1 MESPSF
7 IAPSGL
13 EYARDVAD
21 AILYEGYLL
30 YPYRRSSSKNRV
42 RWQFGVIV
50 PPAWAEAQ
58 GLTDTG
64 VAGSAEA
71 PWQQTACL
79 LQAPLDETILCRVR
93 FLQIQRKSVEE
104 RLGDGSYLSVDS
116 LRSGT
121 RLELG
126 FDEALP
132 QEFDFWFSLRDVL
145 DDPQE
150 FGAQAPGGIDT
161 EHLEDEGGRLF
172 GRVRRR
178 RCPVTATVSVS
189 ASAAAGG
196 DGPCQAHRLSV
207 RVANAGTMTPPGA
220 SRDEALAESL
230 IACHVLLGTDGGSF
244 LSLLDPPRWARPA
257 VEECVNVH
265 TFPVLAGPPGD
276 DHVVLS
282 SPILLYDHP
291 RVAPESPGDLH
302 DATEIDEILSL
313 RTLTLTDAEKREARA
328 TDPRA
333 AAILDRTESMPPE
346 VFSRLHGAVRSL
358 RPVARTDSESPP
370 GGGVVVVGGV
380 SVRRGSRVRLRPRR
394 RGVDPQDRFLDGR
407 TALVEAVLCDVDD
420 ATHLAVTVEDDPAA
434 ELNQWYGRFRYFS
447 PDEVEPL
454 SAEVGP

>member
-1 MESPSF
+1 MEGPPVTAS
-7 IAPSGL
+7 SGM

-30 YPYRRSSSKNRV
+30 YPYRRSSGKNRV

-58 GLTDTG
+58 GLTATG

-71 PWQQTACL
+71 PWQQTECL

-93 FLQIQRKSVEE
+93 FLQLQRKSVEE
-104 RLGDGSYLSVDS
+104 RLADGSHLSVDS

-132 QEFDFWFSLRDVL
+132 QEFDFRFSLRDVL
-145 DDPQE
+145 EDPQE
-150 FGAQAPGGIDT
+150 FGVQAPGGIDT
-161 EHLEDEGGRLF
+161 EHLEDEEGRPL

-178 RCPVTATVSVS
+178 RCPVAATVSVS
-189 ASAAAGG
+189 ASPAAGG
-196 DGPCQAHRLSV
+196 DEAYRLSV
-207 RVANAGTMTPPGA
+207 RVANAGAMTSPGA

-230 IACHVLLGTDGGSF
+230 IACHVLLGTDRGSF
-244 LSLLDPPRWARPA
+244 LSLLDPPQWAKPA
-257 VEECVNVH
+257 VKECTNVH

-358 RPVARTDSESPP
+358 RPVARTDSESAP
-370 GGGVVVVGGV
+370 GGDGVIVIAGV

-394 RGVDPQDRFLDGR
+394 RGVDPQDRFLEGR

-420 ATHLAVTVEDDPAA
+420 AMHLAVTVEDDPAA
-434 ELNQWYGRFRYFS
+434 ELNRWYGRFRYFS

-454 SAEVGP
+454 PAEVDR